1 MDESRDNVKN
11 FGYVSRMDNLQAGV
25 LNFRLKKL
33 NKIIKV
39 RRDNAKL
46 YLENLNLDK
55 IYFPIEKKEEFN
67 TYHTFVIQV
76 DRRDQLKKY
85 LKKRGVDTAIHYPV
99 PIHMQTA
106 SKFLGYKK
114 GSFPETESQSR
125 RILTLPVN
133 QYLKKNEILYICKLI
148 NNFYS

>member
-1 MDESRDNVKN
+1 
-11 FGYVSRMDNLQAGV
+11 LP
-25 LNFRLKKL
+25 
-33 NKIIKV
+33 
-39 RRDNAKL
+39 L

-114 GSFPETESQSR
+114 GSFPETERQSR

-133 QYLKKNEILYICKLI
+133 QYLKKTEILYICKLI

>member
-1 MDESRDNVKN
+1 MVK
-11 FGYVSRMDNLQAGV
+11 VW
-25 LNFRLKKL
+25 
-33 NKIIKV
+33 KIIKPSN
-39 RRDNAKL
+39 RQTIKQEL
-46 YLENLNLDK
+46 
-55 IYFPIEKKEEFN
+55 
-67 TYHTFVIQV
+67 T
-76 DRRDQLKKY
+76 Y
-85 LKKRGVDTAIHYPV
+85 LKKKGVDTAIHYPV

-106 SKFLGYKK
+106 SKSLGYKK